1 MKNIL
6 IIILAAAAIGAGA
19 FGVVEQNQL
28 KKVSAQLADAQASV
42 ADLQAQLEK
51 QKEDIDH
58 AKIAEMKS
66 KLFQQTLTE
75 ASANVAEQSK
85 KTQNLEQSLAAAKTN
100 GGMQGMMAMF
110 KNPEMRKMI
119 ESQQK
124 MVMGP
129 MIAKQ
134 YSDFFKQL
142 NLTSDQSDALK
153 TILQNKMMA
162 SAGIGMSMMDGSMD
176 EAQRSSL
183 AEQQKAQNQ
192 DFDNQIKQLLG
203 DDNYQS
209 YEAYNKTIPART
221 AINQFNDQLT
231 GSANALSPDQQQQL
245 IQAMTDARNNYNWN
259 AVLNQPKMQNGGQ
272 VDPMAALDNFT
283 EPNIEQAAEEN
294 AAFDQHFLATVQ
306 QFLTPQQVT
315 AFQQFQ
321 TNWRQMQTSALKMAA
336 QFFPHGNK

>member
-6 IIILAAAAIGAGA
+6 IIIIAAVAIGAGA
-19 FGVVEQNQL
+19 LCVVERNQL
-28 KKVSAQLADAQASV
+28 KSVSAQLADAQARL
-42 ADLQAQLEK
+42 ADLQAQLDK
-51 QKEDIDH
+51 QKGDVDH
-58 AKIAEMKS
+58 AKIAEIKS

-75 ASANVAEQSK
+75 ASVDAVEQSN
-85 KTQNLEQSLAAAKTN
+85 KTQKLEQSLAAAKTN

-134 YSDFFKQL
+134 YSDLFKQL
-142 NLTSDQSDALK
+142 NLTPDQTDALK
-153 TILQNKMMA
+153 AILQNKMMA
-162 SAGIGMSMMDGSMD
+162 SAGMGISMMDGSMD

-183 AEQQKAQNQ
+183 AEQQKTQNQ
-192 DFDNQIKQLLG
+192 DFDNQMKQLLG
-203 DDNYQS
+203 DDNFQA
-209 YEAYNKTIPART
+209 YETYNKTIPART

-245 IQAMTDARNNYNWN
+245 IQAMTDARNNYNWS
-259 AVLNQPKMQNGGQ
+259 AVLNQPKMQNAGQ
-272 VDPMAALDNFT
+272 VDPMAALQNFT
-283 EPNIEQAAEEN
+283 EENIEQAGQEN
-294 AAFDQHFLATVQ
+294 AQFDQQFLATVQ
-306 QFLTPQQVT
+306 QFLTPAQMT

-321 TNWRQMQTSALKMAA
+321 ANWRQMQTSALKMAA
-336 QFFPHGNK
+336 QFFPHGGK